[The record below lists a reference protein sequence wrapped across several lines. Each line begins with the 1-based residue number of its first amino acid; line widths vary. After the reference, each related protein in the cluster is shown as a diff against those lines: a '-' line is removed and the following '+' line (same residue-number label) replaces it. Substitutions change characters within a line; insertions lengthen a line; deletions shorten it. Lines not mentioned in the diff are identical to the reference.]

1 MSAVLSVPMEILTAL
16 RGRIIAVLTHYC
28 ISIQFVT

>member
-1 MSAVLSVPMEILTAL
+1 VLSVPMEILTAL
-16 RGRIIAVLTHYC
+16 RGRISALLTDYW

>member
-1 MSAVLSVPMEILTAL
+1 MLSVPMEILTAL
-16 RGRIIAVLTHYC
+16 RGHINAVLTDYW